1 MTQPAAKAQI
11 DAIAA
16 PQRSAQLDAHAYA
29 PLKISVII
37 TNYNYA
43 AYLGE
48 AIESVL
54 AQTYERVECIVV
66 DDGSTDNS
74 RDVIAAYPQVK
85 ALFQANARQANA
97 AKAGLRLASGK
108 VVVFLDSDDY
118 LHPDAC
124 SAIAAMWR
132 DDMSALFYRLQIIE
146 GRKPTN
152 RTWPDKPFLH
162 GGEQAFVLNFGYIPS
177 APTSGNA
184 FSRTHVAK
192 VFAMA
197 TGLGQNSFDMAL
209 TNAAPFT
216 GRVETCERPLGGYR
230 VHAGNLTNY
239 GQRQSLRSVK
249 LGHYYAYHA
258 QQTARALATAK
269 GVRLPRWDFLTGP
282 YNLKSYILTRGFDAS
297 GLAIPT
303 KSVLACALEGV
314 KEFVRTPDLPLRK
327 RVANICAVAGFA
339 ITPRAL
345 RRHIAKRFYAIDIES

>member
-1 MTQPAAKAQI
+1 MSQPAVKDQFTEPPRPQAM
-11 DAIAA
+11 AA
-16 PQRSAQLDAHAYA
+16 ESHAA
-29 PLKISVII
+29 GGPLKISVII

-85 ALFQANARQANA
+85 ALFQANGRQANA
-97 AKAGLRLASGK
+97 AKAGLRLATGG
-108 VVVFLDSDDY
+108 VVIFLDSDDY

-124 SAIAAMWR
+124 STVAGQWR

-146 GRKPTN
+146 ERKPTN
-152 RTWPDKPFLH
+152 RTWPDKPFLR
-162 GGEQAFVLNFGYIPS
+162 GGEQAFVLNFGFIPS

-184 FSRTHVAK
+184 FSRAHVAR
-192 VFAMA
+192 VFETAQ
-197 TGLGQNSFDMAL
+197 GLDQNSFDMAL

-230 VHAGNLTNY
+230 IHGGNLTSY

-249 LGHYYAYHA
+249 LGLYYAYHA
-258 QQTARALATAK
+258 QQTARRLAADS
-269 GVRLPRWDFLTGP
+269 GAALPRWDFLAGP
-282 YNLKSYILTRGFDAS
+282 YNLKTYILTRGFEPP
-297 GLAIPT
+297 GIAIPPRAAA
-303 KSVLACALEGV
+303 ACAVECI
-314 KEFVRTPDLPLRK
+314 KEFARYSRLSLPK
-327 RVANICAVAGFA
+327 RLANICAVVAYA
-339 ITPRAL
+339 VLPRGL
-345 RRHIAKRFYAIDIES
+345 RRRICEKFYAIDIGS